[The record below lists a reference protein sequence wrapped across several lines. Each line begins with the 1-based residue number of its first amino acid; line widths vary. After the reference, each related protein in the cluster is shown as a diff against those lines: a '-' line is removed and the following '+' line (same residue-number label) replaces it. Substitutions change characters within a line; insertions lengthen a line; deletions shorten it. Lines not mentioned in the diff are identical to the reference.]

1 MRFHS
6 LRNAVL
12 FGLVT
17 LALMASEWGKQPIA
31 AAPPASPSV
40 ALSASPA
47 SAQAG
52 QPVTLTWS
60 STNATSVT
68 LAPSVGSVAAQG
80 SMTVRPSQ
88 STTYTITATGPG
100 GSAHASSHVTITPTS
115 APTADGQVGPSEQKG
130 TDAISADQRQMRGLD
145 EQVQEIKSDVLSIS
159 AELSQLEEKLLYPS
173 GTEVAIF
180 IALAKGDQMRLD
192 AVRLQIDGQLVA
204 HYIYSFKELEALRK
218 GGVQRI
224 YVGNVATGDHQLEV
238 LVDGKLEGGAD
249 FSRTTNFTFRKEVKP
264 KLVGLTLAG
273 PGSGNTPI
281 ALGEW

>member
-1 MRFHS
+1 MRFYS
-6 LRNAVL
+6 LRTAVF
-12 FGLVT
+12 FGLAAF
-17 LALMASEWGKQPIA
+17 ALIA
-31 AAPPASPSV
+31 NGRKPVAAAQLAPPASPTV

-68 LAPSVGSVAAQG
+68 LEPSLGRVAAQG
-80 SMTVRPSQ
+80 SAKVKPSQ
-88 STTYTITATGPG
+88 STTYTVTARGTG
-100 GSAHASSHVTITPTS
+100 GSAHASAQVIIT
-115 APTADGQVGPSEQKG
+115 APPQIAVREPSQKETAS
-130 TDAISADQRQMRGLD
+130 DQQQMRGLD
-145 EQVQEIKSDVLSIS
+145 EQIQEIKSDALRMS

-173 GTEVAIF
+173 GTQVAIF
-180 IALAKGDQMRLD
+180 VELAKGDTMRLD

-204 HYIYSFKELEALRK
+204 HYIYSAKELQALRK

-224 YVGNVATGDHQLEV
+224 YVGNVATGDHKLDV
-238 LVDGKLEGGAD
+238 LVDGKLEGGTD
-249 FSRTTNFTFRKEVKP
+249 FSRTGQFTFRKEVKP

-273 PGSGNTPI
+273 PRSGNTPI